1 MVLELSA
8 RRGATSNGRSMSSL
22 PLPFICCFILLTALF
37 APLALLDS
45 SLTERRLSD
54 FVIAGRGRGSKS
66 DAWKKRQP
74 RSSLFG
80 SANDGVRDYKLV
92 QTVAVMSSSRKVDVV
107 VPDSVAER
115 RDEQKKVLRR

>member
-1 MVLELSA
+1 
-8 RRGATSNGRSMSSL
+8 MSSL
-22 PLPFICCFILLTALF
+22 PLPFTCCFTSQTALF

-80 SANDGVRDYKLV
+80 SAAADGVRDYKLV

-115 RDEQKKVLRR
+115 RDEQKKVLKR

>member
-1 MVLELSA
+1 
-8 RRGATSNGRSMSSL
+8 MSSL
-22 PLPFICCFILLTALF
+22 PLPFTCCFTSPTALF

-54 FVIAGRGRGSKS
+54 FVIVGRGRGSKS

-80 SANDGVRDYKLV
+80 TAADGVRDYKLV
-92 QTVAVMSSSRKVDVV
+92 QTVAVMSSSRKVDIV

>member
-1 MVLELSA
+1 
-8 RRGATSNGRSMSSL
+8 MSSL
-22 PLPFICCFILLTALF
+22 PLPFTCCFTSPTALF

-80 SANDGVRDYKLV
+80 SADGVRDYKLV